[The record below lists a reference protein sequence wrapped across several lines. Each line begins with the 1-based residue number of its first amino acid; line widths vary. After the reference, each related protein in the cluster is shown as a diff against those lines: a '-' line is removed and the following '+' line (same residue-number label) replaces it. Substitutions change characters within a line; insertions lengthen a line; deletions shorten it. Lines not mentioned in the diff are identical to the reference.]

1 MRIVQLYKDYPP
13 VRGGIESSL
22 QLLAEGLAARGHQ
35 VTVLVTAAGL
45 HGRRERRNGVEIV
58 WCGRWAAPAGTPL
71 APAYL
76 PALLAQPADLLHL
89 HHPYPPAD
97 AALLLR
103 RTPLVVTYHA
113 DVVRQRRLAQLLAP
127 LLQQTLRRARRIIVG
142 SPQAVTAHPAL
153 AAHRDRLRVVPFAVD
168 LDQLTLPAAA
178 PRILAL
184 RQAHPGPLLLF
195 LGRLRYYKG
204 LFVLLDALARLPDA
218 QLAIAGADATVTA
231 AELQHYAAQRGIAE
245 RIHLLG
251 SVSDDERRTLL
262 QQARALVL
270 PSIAPAEAFG
280 LVQVEA
286 QAVATAC
293 VTTALGTGTD
303 FVTLH
308 EQTGLVVPPNDP
320 AALAAALQRLVA
332 DPALAA
338 RFGAAGRARAV
349 AEFSLPVMLDRVEQ
363 LYAEALQPPARR

>member
-35 VTVLVTAAGL
+35 VTVLVTAAGPR
-45 HGRRERRNGVEIV
+45 GRREQRNGVEII
-58 WCGRWAAPAGTPL
+58 WCGRWATPAGTPL

-76 PALLAQPADLLHL
+76 PALLAQRADILHL

-97 AALLLR
+97 AALLLT

-113 DVVRQRRLAQLLAP
+113 DVVRQQRIARLLAP
-127 LLQQTLRRARRIIVG
+127 LFQQTLHRARRIIVG
-142 SPQAVTAHPAL
+142 SPQARSAAPAL
-153 AAHRDRLRVVPFAVD
+153 AAHQDRVRVVPFAVD
-168 LDQLTLPAAA
+168 LDQPAQPAAA
-178 PRILAL
+178 ARILAL
-184 RQAHPGPLLLF
+184 RQASPGPLLLF

-204 LFVLLDALARLPDA
+204 LFVLLDALTRLPGA

-231 AELQHYAAQRGIAE
+231 AELQRRAVSLGIAD
-245 RIHLLG
+245 RVHLLG
-251 SVSDDERRTLL
+251 HVTDEERRTLL

-293 VTTALGTGTD
+293 VCTELGTGTS
-303 FVTLH
+303 FVTLN

-320 AALAAALQRLVA
+320 AALAAALQRLVD
-332 DPALAA
+332 DPVLAA
-338 RFGAAGRARAV
+338 RLGAAGRARAE
-349 AEFSLPVMLDRVEQ
+349 AEFSLPVMLDRIEQ
-363 LYAEALQPPARR
+363 LYAEIR